1 MSCTFRWP
9 KSTVSCVDPHARVA
23 PAAIRPSLVHS
34 TICIGSV
41 SVIEF
46 ISGYVPSFP
55 IRTAIDVLGYPL
67 AHRAAAVTGSTSIT
81 GRLGQMRQ
89 TRWRRCALIKEND
102 ELRPR
107 EVKRGAVLA
116 LNGSAAAELYC
127 GKSRRAGKSRPM
139 RRESAG
145 YRITSLCP
153 SGTVRKRD
161 GTPRGGQQRD
171 TAPSPPVIVL
181 GRTLSGARLRE
192 RCCVSPDPTGVL
204 GR

>member
-1 MSCTFRWP
+1 MITVLPRWFGLGHEP
-9 KSTVSCVDPHARVA
+9 VKLPNW
-23 PAAIRPSLVHS
+23 
-34 TICIGSV
+34 GSW
-41 SVIEF
+41 IM
-46 ISGYVPSFP
+46 
-55 IRTAIDVLGYPL
+55 
-67 AHRAAAVTGSTSIT
+67 
-81 GRLGQMRQ
+81 RLY
-89 TRWRRCALIKEND
+89 
-102 ELRPR
+102 ELTDF
-107 EVKRGAVLA
+107 ERGAVLA

-181 GRTLSGARLRE
+181 GRTLSGARLR
-192 RCCVSPDPTGVL
+192 
-204 GR
+204 